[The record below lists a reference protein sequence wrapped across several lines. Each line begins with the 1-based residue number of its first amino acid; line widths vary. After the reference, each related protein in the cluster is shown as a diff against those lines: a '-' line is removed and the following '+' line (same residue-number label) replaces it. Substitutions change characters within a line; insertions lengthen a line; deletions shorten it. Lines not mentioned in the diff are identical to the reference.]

1 MSRGSSNLIVD
12 EAGRRN
18 ERRLPDYFQE
28 LSSVFIQL
36 LGNIIV
42 CAVCRVLCGRKTL
55 LVLEH

>member
-1 MSRGSSNLIVD
+1 MIVD